1 MAAAG
6 PEAPRD
12 VSKIDAIPIDRS
24 FLSIPD
30 EQNEAIV
37 DARKTFLVTV
47 VSAIVFITIVFVF
60 IL

>member
-1 MAAAG
+1 MAAPG

-12 VSKIDAIPIDRS
+12 VAEIDAIPIDRS

-30 EQNEAIV
+30 EHNEPIM
-37 DARKTFLVTV
+37 DARKTFRITLI
-47 VSAIVFITIVFVF
+47 SAIVFITIVFVF

>member
-1 MAAAG
+1 MAAG

-12 VSKIDAIPIDRS
+12 AAEIEAIPIDRS

-30 EQNEAIV
+30 ESNEPIL
-37 DARKTFLVTV
+37 DARRTFRVTLI
-47 VSAIVFITIVFVF
+47 SAIVFIAIVFVF